1 MRITDAGNVGI
12 GTTTPSTALQ
22 VNGTATA
29 TTFSGAGTGLTGT
42 AASLTA
48 GNATTAAALTNGGTL
63 NTPAS
68 GTLTN
73 CTGLPI
79 VAGTTG
85 TLSVARGGT
94 GVTGSTGAGNVVLS
108 TSPTLV
114 GPDLGTPFAGILT
127 NCSGTAASL
136 TVGNATNA
144 VTAAACSG
152 NSATATSPQSGGSF
166 ITSNN
171 IGSQNVAS
179 ATTSTNATNATNL
192 SGGSVSATTIT
203 SSGDITAG
211 GNLRANNGFV
221 ASGNAAGTYTDLRYD
236 GDISGYG
243 GWSGVTIGGDLNVA
257 GNLSKSSG
265 SFKIPHP
272 LPEKTDTHYLVHSFI
287 EGPKADLIYSG
298 MVRLVSGYAH
308 INIDAV
314 SGMTTGTFEV
324 LCRDVRRST
333 TNESGFAKIKSEF
346 YGSSL
351 HIYAESQDC
360 VDEIFWQVIGE
371 RKDPHMYDTG
381 WTDDE
386 GHVITEP
393 MRDIEKERKREADY
407 EARRQSLL
415 ASNNS

>member
-1 MRITDAGNVGI
+1 
-12 GTTTPSTALQ
+12 
-22 VNGTATA
+22 
-29 TTFSGAGTGLTGT
+29 
-42 AASLTA
+42 
-48 GNATTAAALTNGGTL
+48 
-63 NTPAS
+63 
-68 GTLTN
+68 
-73 CTGLPI
+73 
-79 VAGTTG
+79 
-85 TLSVARGGT
+85 
-94 GVTGSTGAGNVVLS
+94 
-108 TSPTLV
+108 
-114 GPDLGTPFAGILT
+114 
-127 NCSGTAASL
+127 
-136 TVGNATNA
+136 
-144 VTAAACSG
+144 
-152 NSATATSPQSGGSF
+152 
-166 ITSNN
+166 
-171 IGSQNVAS
+171 
-179 ATTSTNATNATNL
+179 
-192 SGGSVSATTIT
+192 
-203 SSGDITAG
+203 
-211 GNLRANNGFV
+211 V

-333 TNESGFAKIKSEF
+333 TNESGFAKIRSEF

-360 VDEIFWQVIGE
+360 EDEIFWQVIAE
-371 RKDPHMYDTG
+371 RQDKHMYDTG

-415 ASNNS
+415 ASDNS